1 MAQRHILAD
10 KTELILNVEGKK
22 KFEMVHLTYDQIV
35 RIQFD
40 RIKEF
45 KLFFRVD
52 SEAITIVSSKRGPIV
67 FKKTKEKNFFEE
79 YKQVLEKFCKDNR
92 VTFTNNLTL

>member
-40 RIKEF
+40 KIKEF
-45 KLFFRVD
+45 KLFFKVD
-52 SEAITIVSSKRGPIV
+52 SEAITIVSSKRGPII
-67 FKKTKEKNFFEE
+67 FKQSKEKKFFEE
-79 YKQVLEKFCKDNR
+79 YKQILEKFSKDNNI
-92 VTFTNNLTL
+92 TFTNNLV

>member
-10 KTELILNVEGKK
+10 KTELVLNVEGKK
-22 KFEMVHLTYDQIV
+22 KFEMVNLTYDQIV

-40 RIKEF
+40 KIKEY
-45 KLFFRVD
+45 KLFFKVD

-67 FKKTKEKNFFEE
+67 FKKSKEKSFFEE
-79 YKQVLEKFCKDNR
+79 YKKVLEQFCKNNN
-92 VTFTNNLTL
+92 VTFTNNLE